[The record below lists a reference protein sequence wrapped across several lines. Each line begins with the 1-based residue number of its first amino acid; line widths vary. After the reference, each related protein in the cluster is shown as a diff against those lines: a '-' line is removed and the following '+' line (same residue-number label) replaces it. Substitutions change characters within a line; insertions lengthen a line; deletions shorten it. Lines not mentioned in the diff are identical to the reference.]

1 MKKNILLL
9 VITCMAI
16 ISCGNKS
23 EDEIESEASRG
34 VVLVQNKSFY
44 EITL

>member
-9 VITCMAI
+9 VITCITLM
-16 ISCGNKS
+16 SCGNKS

-34 VVLVQNKSFY
+34 VVL
-44 EITL
+44 T